1 MKHTRGF
8 TVLEAL
14 VAVVIMGSAVAAI
27 SGVLST
33 SLRNIG
39 RAEDYER
46 VTLLARAQM
55 NELLALPPWK
65 DGTTWSG
72 QWAGD
77 YHWTA
82 RAEVILP
89 ARGADSA
96 GYFLVRMTLVGV
108 WKTTRGQKTYTL
120 ETARI
125 QRRGDTFRD
134 RS

>member
-1 MKHTRGF
+1 MRTDKRGF
-8 TVLEAL
+8 TLLEAL
-14 VAVVIMGSAVAAI
+14 VAVMILGSSVAAI

-33 SLRNIG
+33 SMRNIG
-39 RAEDYER
+39 RAEDYQR

-65 DGTTWSG
+65 DGNTWSG

-82 RAEVILP
+82 RAQVVPP
-89 ARGADSA
+89 AREAQA
-96 GYFLVRMTLVGV
+96 NYLLVRMTLVGV
-108 WKTTRGQKTYTL
+108 WNTARGAKSYTL

-125 QRRGDTFRD
+125 QALTDTIRR
-134 RS
+134 

>member
-1 MKHTRGF
+1 MKRQRGF
-8 TVLEAL
+8 TLLEAL
-14 VAVVIMGSAVAAI
+14 VAVVILGSAVAAS

-55 NELLALPPWK
+55 NELLALPDWK
-65 DGTTWSG
+65 DGNTWSG

-82 RAEVILP
+82 RAEVVP
-89 ARGADSA
+89 PEA
-96 GYFLVRMTLVGV
+96 GHQNDAYWLVRMTLVSV
-108 WKTTRGQKTYTL
+108 WKTTRGSKSYTL

-125 QRRGDTFRD
+125 QMRPIQ
-134 RS
+134 

>member
-1 MKHTRGF
+1 MKRQRGF

-14 VAVVIMGSAVAAI
+14 VAVMILGSAVAAI

-39 RAEDYER
+39 RAEEYER

-65 DGTTWSG
+65 DGNTWSG

-77 YHWTA
+77 YRWKA
-82 RAEVILP
+82 RAQAVP
-89 ARGADSA
+89 SARGAQDA
-96 GYFLVRMTLVGV
+96 AQLLVRMTLVGV
-108 WKTTRGQKTYTL
+108 WKTTRGEKTYTL
-120 ETARI
+120 ETARV
-125 QRRGDTFRD
+125 QARSDTIRK
-134 RS
+134 

>member
-1 MKHTRGF
+1 MRRQRGF

-14 VAVVIMGSAVAAI
+14 VAVMILGSAVAAI

-46 VTLLARAQM
+46 VTLLSRAQM
-55 NELLALPPWK
+55 NELLALPAWK

-72 QWAGD
+72 QWAGS
-77 YHWTA
+77 YRWTA
-82 RAEVILP
+82 RAEMVP
-89 ARGADSA
+89 SRDPQA
-96 GYFLVRMTLVGV
+96 GYVLVRMTVVAV
-108 WKTTRGQKTYTL
+108 WKTTRGEKTYTL

-125 QRRGDTFRD
+125 QRLNETIVT

>member
-1 MKHTRGF
+1 MRATSRQRGF

-14 VAVVIMGSAVAAI
+14 VAVMILGSAVAAI

-39 RAEDYER
+39 RAEDYQR

-55 NELLALPPWK
+55 NELMALPAWK

-82 RAEVILP
+82 RADLVPP
-89 ARGADSA
+89 ARGAEGSQ
-96 GYFLVRMTLVGV
+96 FLLV
-108 WKTTRGQKTYTL
+108 
-120 ETARI
+120 
-125 QRRGDTFRD
+125 
-134 RS
+134 